1 MGRFNS
7 NKLDRD
13 SGFLNAQ
20 DIIFSKF
27 LGSVLHEVPF
37 VPWYFRSEF
46 VSVYF
51 LLTVSILSHRNL
63 RGPTPDAI
71 LIRYVSTHQKT
82 DYTRVTDCLK
92 LFTIFPYSNSL
103 IQIMRNESMM

>member
-20 DIIFSKF
+20 DFIFSKF
-27 LGSVLHEVPF
+27 LRVPF

-46 VSVYF
+46 VSVYL
-51 LLTVSILSHRNL
+51 LLTVSILSPRNL

-71 LIRYVSTHQKT
+71 LIRYVSTYQKT
-82 DYTRVTDCLK
+82 DYIWVTDCLK
-92 LFTIFPYSNSL
+92 LFTIVPYSNSL
-103 IQIMRNESMM
+103 IQIMRNDSMM